1 MTNPSSPPE
10 HPIWRHAGTTTLSA
24 AESILKGALE
34 CLPSV
39 QRVVYVA
46 SQATGDLDDIQS
58 NPDLSELLRMHRLRV
73 DRMADA
79 GRAAQMAAWAARQ
92 GQHVVA
98 VLTGPTVPAALSL
111 LESTSRPLPEGAALG
126 LIVEDLA
133 LNSSAVDIR
142 GRLSRKGIPVLE
154 ARDVP
159 HLRDSIENVLRISR
173 SDRGMAA
180 VVVDR
185 SVLRNTESVTL
196 RANRGEEDID
206 DPMRHRR
213 RRRPRWQETGGPLRM
228 ARRLELNSWRALP
241 SPGEA
246 ISIGFITVGPADR
259 ALRHMA
265 MILGISGK
273 LPALHLGV
281 IHPMDDA
288 AVARILQRCRNV
300 VVLEPRPGTVERD
313 VLRVAEQLRRRGEES
328 ALVWGEALPPDE
340 DGQTDGFELRE
351 ALHPSSLLRK
361 LQHLL
366 RDFTTS
372 DIIKEEFQEEPP
384 ALPVPVLVER
394 FGAAGQHEA
403 VRRLAA
409 TLIDAIDQNPSDSD
423 DHEEADRDPSQEL
436 SPVRLF
442 LDGVAIGPVEGRP
455 VYVETFSGPSF
466 FRHGAAA
473 VRQAALSKDSWILM
487 VAQPHGSSRVDLER
501 LARAAVPADHAAQI
515 HIKRGTLAET
525 SRLRRM
531 LRESLHESGLV
542 VIIID
547 DGPPTRFDV
556 NAIEAEML
564 KVDQQGFQ
572 PMQRIVWPADRA
584 SVIRQPPM
592 LAELEVEAVRHAAA
606 LETRTS
612 RESLPWRWP
621 PRLGGRVKLL
631 VEQVEVHRSRPPIRE
646 LLDVDK
652 KIKPPT
658 PIHADAA
665 SWSVHIAG
673 LRGKSP
679 GLAARVLLMAGTR
692 MGYHVQARM
701 LPAPTGAGR
710 RAWAQV
716 SFCRPRTDEEA
727 AAIGATIPWGEAD
740 LLLSL
745 DRAQGLLSVSP
756 DGSLRVAAA
765 GRTRGVINI
774 GLFEDQ
780 MDKELAS
787 QSTAEIAAY
796 FRELLHPEGQVIEDY
811 TDLCRWR
818 FHNERLAD
826 LAQLGTAF
834 QMGAVPLSGD
844 SIEGAIQELEA
855 SGYARSMEAFTL
867 GRYFAE
873 HSKGLRRPGEDPNA
887 ETAERFIRRQRTPS
901 LGKHRMGTRGR
912 SERFARLTQ
921 RVYYDIPD
929 LDSTEEGREA
939 YCDLAVALRRCVT
952 WGGFDY
958 AERFADAIVSLY
970 NADRSDRGR
979 ALTRK
984 AILPLAEAYLAR
996 DSIYLASMAVSSEHR
1011 RHTRQRL
1018 NVHLARGDVVEV
1030 RYLTRLELTL
1040 ARWRFRVDLR
1050 TSDWLARIL
1059 AAARHVLPTS
1069 WRATRRDRLV
1079 RRLVQEILLRAAT
1092 GAQDDYERWL
1102 KAMQELHDMAL
1113 DGRLRRIN
1121 PQRLRDLL
1129 RQGADDLV

>member
-1 MTNPSSPPE
+1 MTNASTPPE
-10 HPIWRHAGTTTLSA
+10 HPIWRHSGTTTLSA
-24 AESILKGALE
+24 AEAILKGALE

-46 SQATGDLDDIQS
+46 SQATADLDYIQS
-58 NPDLSELLRMHRLRV
+58 NPDTLELLRMHRIRL
-73 DRMADA
+73 DRMSDA
-79 GRAAQMAAWAARQ
+79 GRAAQMASWAARQ
-92 GQHVVA
+92 GQHVIA

-126 LIVEDLA
+126 LLVEDLA
-133 LNSSAVDIR
+133 LNNSAVDIR
-142 GRLSRKGIPVLE
+142 GRLARRGLPVLE
-154 ARDVP
+154 ASDVP

-173 SDRGMAA
+173 SDRGMAS
-180 VVVDR
+180 VVIDR
-185 SVLRNTESVTL
+185 SILRNTESVTL

-246 ISIGFITVGPADR
+246 ISIGFVTVGPADR

-273 LPALHLGV
+273 VPVLQLGV
-281 IHPMDDA
+281 LHPMDDA
-288 AVARILQRCRNV
+288 AVARILKRCKNV
-300 VVLEPRPGTVERD
+300 VVLEPRPGTVEREI
-313 VLRVAEQLRRRGEES
+313 LRVAENLRSKGEDP
-328 ALVWGEALPPDE
+328 ALVWGESLPPDE
-340 DGQTDGFELRE
+340 DGQTEGFEFRE

-366 RDFTTS
+366 KNFASQDV
-372 DIIKEEFQEEPP
+372 IKEEFQEEPP
-384 ALPVPVLVER
+384 ALPVPVLMER
-394 FGAAGQHEA
+394 FGSAGHHEA
-403 VRRLAA
+403 VRRLAK
-409 TLIDAIDQNPSDSD
+409 TLIDAIDQESSESEDIEAAED
-423 DHEEADRDPSQEL
+423 DVPLDQ

-442 LDGVAIGPVEGRP
+442 LDGEAMGPIEGRP
-455 VYVETFSGPSF
+455 VYVETFSGPNF

-473 VRQAALSKDSWILM
+473 VRQAAISSDSWILL
-487 VAQPHGSSRVDLER
+487 VAQPHGPSRVDLER
-501 LARAAVPADHAAQI
+501 LARAAVPADHTDQI

-531 LRESLHESGLV
+531 LRDSLHETGLV

-556 NAIEAEML
+556 SEIEAEMV
-564 KVDQQGFQ
+564 KVDRRGFQ

-606 LETRTS
+606 LETRSS

-631 VEQVEVHRSRPPIRE
+631 VEQVEVHRNRPPIRE
-646 LLDVDK
+646 LVDQDRRLE
-652 KIKPPT
+652 PPT
-658 PIHADAA
+658 PIHADAV

-679 GLAARVLLMAGTR
+679 GLAARVLLIAGTR

-701 LPAPTGAGR
+701 LPAPIGAGR

-716 SFCRPRTDEEA
+716 SFSRPRSDEEA
-727 AAIGATIPWGEAD
+727 STIGATIPWGEAD

-745 DRAQGLLSVSP
+745 DRVQGLLSVSP
-756 DGSLRVAAA
+756 DESLRVAAA

-780 MDKELAS
+780 MDREVAS
-787 QSTAEIAAY
+787 QSTSEIADY

-834 QMGAVPLSGD
+834 QMGAVPLSAD
-844 SIEGAIQELEA
+844 SLEA
-855 SGYARSMEAFTL
+855 ALLEIESGGYARSLEAFTL
-867 GRYFAE
+867 GRHFAE
-873 HSKGLRRPGEDPNA
+873 HSTGLRRPGEDPNA
-887 ETAERFIRRQRTPS
+887 ETAERFLRRQRTPA
-901 LGKHRMGTRGR
+901 LGRHRMGTRGR

-929 LDSTEEGREA
+929 LNKTEEGREA

-970 NADRSDRGR
+970 NADPIDTGK
-979 ALTRK
+979 ALTSK
-984 AILPLAEAYLAR
+984 AILPLAEACLAR

-1018 NVHLARGDVVEV
+1018 NVHLARGDLVEV

-1059 AAARHVLPTS
+1059 AAARHLLPTS
-1069 WRATRRDRLV
+1069 WRATRRDRPV

-1092 GAQDDYERWL
+1092 GAEEDYERWL
-1102 KAMQELHDMAL
+1102 NTMQELHDMAL

-1121 PQRLRDLL
+1121 PERLRDLL
-1129 RQGADDLV
+1129 RQEPDEHA